1 MSRLYLWIALLPVLW
16 AHSGH
21 AAGSADTWRS
31 PTTLDVVLVT
41 FYDETTPSGTYDY
54 YLHDRPYGTNP
65 NRSEDPSDRYLLRD
79 FERLFVGGYNE
90 MGNYDEGTV
99 FVGDT
104 VTVATDHTLP
114 EVFGS
119 VRAYYDSVSNG
130 DFILNVRM
138 INPADDQGYPRW
150 VELPNTKAHYA
161 EMAST
166 FFSRQT
172 FGNELYN
179 TTMDSVRCWNPT
191 VPDPFGV
198 DCGDSEVST
207 YAITDIP
214 GGPTDT
220 LDRRRRHKVVYLY
233 SGAVFTDFRTRPN
246 FISLLHP
253 QTDRRTVTSPGAVGD
268 VGYSYV
274 MGEREGWG
282 NADRDIDEFA
292 GIFTHAHEIGHLLG
306 LRHPGGQ
313 REDPNPY
320 TPAANDRIRN
330 NNTANLMDWGLMQG
344 SGAGPRQTDS
354 SNTDRLYHRAYRS
367 CPNPI
372 NPFYRMDLGWLIPTD
387 ITESRDNYV
396 IEPGTVH
403 RITRLTN
410 PGGDEVEYL
419 LERRTHDGMERTEDG
434 EVVGGR
440 SFGRYV
446 SYHEYMD
453 TDPGLFI
460 WRRHSNEERP
470 MLIVA
475 DDRRIMNARDRAW
488 SPTIHEHQDMRY
500 DPFPVRANTVWT
512 MVSGSLHTFLQDAV
526 DSVDSRMAGV
536 GLRQTTLAAA
546 NGGDLGLQPDP
557 GDVGLAITEIERT
570 NDDIIRVDIHMAPPG
585 PPTNVTAVVSN
596 GQATLSW
603 RPPVPSVSG
612 LPRPPPPSYQY
623 RQSTNGTWGDE
634 ITVAT
639 NARSQMIELVPG
651 TDYAFEVR
659 AVNPVGSSDW
669 VSPLVLEGPTAI
681 EFPEV
686 VPPESGR
693 RTVANYTATDPEGD
707 AIEWLLRGT
716 DAGAFLLNDGLLTF
730 QTDPDFENP
739 PMGLGH
745 LTDAGRAYH
754 VTVQARA
761 GQQSAALDV
770 AVTVTN
776 EDDPGT
782 VTLSPLPPQAGVQL
796 TATLMDQDDG
806 VTEAEWT
813 WQRQAPGTTTWPNLP
828 TTSEITSG
836 ETQSSYTPQQDTD
849 VGHSLQV
856 RVSYQ
861 DGASTEETDEKNAH
875 SAATAAVIGV
885 PDALESLVAAAGDQ
899 SVELTWEA
907 PANNGGTDI
916 TDYKYRYRSDGGM
929 TWEPPQD
936 EDEDKEGTS
945 LGLTT
950 SHPVGSLTNGE
961 TYVFEVWAV
970 NAQGDG
976 PALTAEVTLN
986 SAPMISGFESVSE
999 VRWDAWYGVPEDA
1012 GVEDSSF
1019 GVLEGAVWIG
1029 FPYEECS
1036 AIGAPVVDS
1045 RGDLWIPSY
1054 DGLYRWCRSELPTAT
1069 PGEPH
1074 SFYIE
1079 QNDPNP
1085 LNQSTHLGFTL
1096 QQPSAVSLQVFNARG
1111 ELVATLVEGVW
1122 LAGTYQIAWDGRD
1135 AEGQAVRS
1143 GLYRYQLD
1151 VEGRQATRKMLRVQ

>member
-1 MSRLYLWIALLPVLW
+1 MKQLSAFLFVVLVQTLW
-16 AHSGH
+16 AS
-21 AAGSADTWRS
+21 AVEARGSALSAVS
-31 PTTLDVVLVT
+31 PCTLDVVLVT
-41 FYDETTPSGTYDY
+41 FTDTTGVRSEAGGYPQYH
-54 YLHDRPYGTNP
+54 LHDRPYGDNP
-65 NRSEDPSDRYLLRD
+65 GESSDEADSSYTLSD
-79 FERLFVGGYNE
+79 FERLFSGGYDGLPDFFGTNE
-90 MGNYDEGTV
+90 MLDNG
-99 FVGDT
+99 
-104 VTVATDHTLP
+104 HTLP

-119 VRAYYDSVSNG
+119 VRAYFDSVSNG
-130 DFILNVRM
+130 AFELNVR
-138 INPADDQGYPRW
+138 IVNPDNGQGYPRW
-150 VELPNTKAHYA
+150 VELRHTKEHYA
-161 EMAST
+161 EIASNDT
-166 FFSRQT
+166 TRQPDRSRRMS
-172 FGNELYN
+172 ELFWDDAEEAAQ
-179 TTMDSVRCWNPT
+179 DSVVNHWYTADPAAWRLPT
-191 VPDPFGV
+191 ISDP
-198 DCGDSEVST
+198 
-207 YAITDIP
+207 I
-214 GGPTDT
+214 
-220 LDRRRRHKVVYLY
+220 DRRLRRKVLYLY
-233 SGAVFTDFRTRPN
+233 SGATFTLLNTPFRTGDG
-246 FISLLHP
+246 LLHP
-253 QTDRRTVTSPGAVGD
+253 QVDTVTWTFRGTPFFVGHR
-268 VGYSYV
+268 YV
-274 MGEREGWG
+274 MGERQGWG
-282 NADRDIDEFA
+282 NSNHNIDEFA
-292 GIFTHAHEIGHLLG
+292 GIGMHAHEIGHLLG
-306 LRHPGGQ
+306 LTHGQGRWEVPINRYEPDTNYVNNGG
-313 REDPNPY
+313 
-320 TPAANDRIRN
+320 ANMLGW
-330 NNTANLMDWGLMQG
+330 TLMQG
-344 SGAGPRQTDS
+344 GGEQGPRLQAND
-354 SNTDRLYHRAYRS
+354 YFVGYRS

-372 NPFYRMDLGWLIPTD
+372 NPFYLMDLGWINPTM
-387 ITESRDNYV
+387 ISESRDNYP
-396 IEPGTVH
+396 IAAGTTH
-403 RITRLTN
+403 QIDR
-410 PGGDEVEYL
+410 GGVDGVSYL
-419 LERRTHDGMERTEDG
+419 LNRRTTQPF
-434 EVVGGR
+434 GGR
-440 SFGRYV
+440 YLAFYDYAVEGR
-446 SYHEYMD
+446 EQ
-453 TDPGLFI
+453 GLMV
-460 WRRHSNEERP
+460 WRREIGGEERP
-470 MLIVA
+470 ILIVA
-475 DDRRIMNARDRAW
+475 DERRYRDARPAHAR
-488 SPTIHEHQDMRY
+488 EEYFDMLS
-500 DPFPVRANTVWT
+500 DPFPGTENVRAVNA
-512 MVSGSLHTFLQDAV
+512 LR
-526 DSVDSRMAGV
+526 DSV
-536 GLRQTTLAAA
+536 GLRQKTDPRTDSSGNPVTH
-546 NGGDLGLQPDP
+546 NGENMDP
-557 GDVGLAITEIERT
+557 GRLDLALTNITYDSAT
-570 NDDIIRVDIHMAPPG
+570 DMIRVDIHMAPPG